1 VASAVI
7 NIDLPWNP
15 AKLEQRIARAWR
27 KNQMRSVSVINL
39 VTEDSIENNILHLLA
54 CKQALADG
62 VLDGAGD
69 LASLRMPSGRAAFI
83 ERMQAMMAPRP
94 PRIVPPEQ
102 VLVAEL
108 VERHGDRALLVE
120 ARHSAD
126 GRPRL
131 LAVLDLDQ
139 AALAAEAA
147 RISATAG
154 AVAVEAIDRATWTA
168 MRRLAATGL
177 VQFTHESRVLHRAPS
192 FGEDVVAPV
201 APDRRIADLMAEA
214 DRALRMA
221 KVLAAGG
228 FPEEAPT
235 LLARALAK
243 VAAARLAERGE
254 LPTAAPIASDADIRR
269 LVERKDLSAE
279 ALDLLDATQPSAGC
293 PDADAVARLMSAAE
307 RVLAANGASEV
318 KAAA

>member
-1 VASAVI
+1 VI

-39 VTEDSIENNILHLLA
+39 VTEDSIEKNILHLLA

-69 LASLRMPSGRAAFI
+69 LASLKMPSGRAAFV
-83 ERMQAMMAPRP
+83 ERMQAMMARP
-94 PRIVPPEQ
+94 APRIVPPEQ
-102 VLVAEL
+102 IAVAEI
-108 VERHGDRALLVE
+108 VARHGDKALLVE
-120 ARHSAD
+120 ARHGAD

-131 LAVLDLDQ
+131 LAVLDIDQ
-139 AALAAEAA
+139 TALATEAA
-147 RISATAG
+147 RLTAAASA
-154 AVAVEAIDRATWTA
+154 VVVEAIDSATWTA

-177 VQFTHESRVLHRAPS
+177 VQFTHESRVLHRAPA
-192 FGEDVVAPV
+192 FGEDAVAAI
-201 APDRRIADLMAEA
+201 APDLRIADLMAEA

-235 LLARALAK
+235 LLAKALAK
-243 VAAARLAERGE
+243 AAAARLAECGE

-269 LVERKDLSAE
+269 LVDRKDLPAE

-293 PDADAVARLMSAAE
+293 PNAGAVARLVSAAE
-307 RVLAANGASEV
+307 RVLAANGRSEV
-318 KAAA
+318 RAAA